1 MYLFRVDFL
10 NICGSLYNQTS
21 ISNNAKVTTKGDET
35 MPTTGFNF
43 AYIRVSTEEQ
53 NFESQMEA
61 MKDLEFTKVFTE
73 KRSAKDTNRPEL
85 QNMLDYVREG
95 DTVYVKDFSRLA
107 RSTKDL
113 LNIIDILETKKVKL
127 ISIKEKLDTSTPAGK
142 LMVTMLGAIY
152 EFERTNLL
160 ERQKDGIAVAKK
172 EGKYKGRKKIKKPDN
187 WQDVYS
193 DWSCRK
199 ITAKKAC
206 ELLKL
211 KTNTFYNF
219 VKEERKEIA

>member
-1 MYLFRVDFL
+1 M
-10 NICGSLYNQTS
+10 
-21 ISNNAKVTTKGDET
+21 TTK
-35 MPTTGFNF
+35 GFNF

-53 NFESQMEA
+53 NYESQMEA
-61 MKDLEFTKVFTE
+61 MKDLEFAKVFTE

-113 LNIIDILETKKVKL
+113 LNIIDILENKKVKL

-152 EFERTNLL
+152 EFERANLL

-172 EGKYKGRKKIKKPDN
+172 EGRYKGRKKIKKPAN
-187 WQDVYS
+187 WHGVYS

-206 ELLKL
+206 ELLNL
-211 KTNTFYNF
+211 KPNTFYNF
-219 VKEERKEIA
+219 INEEKRKEIA

>member
-1 MYLFRVDFL
+1 
-10 NICGSLYNQTS
+10 
-21 ISNNAKVTTKGDET
+21 
-35 MPTTGFNF
+35 
-43 AYIRVSTEEQ
+43 
-53 NFESQMEA
+53 
-61 MKDLEFTKVFTE
+61 
-73 KRSAKDTNRPEL
+73 
-85 QNMLDYVREG
+85 MLDYVREG

-127 ISIKEKLDTSTPAGK
+127 VSIKEKLDTSTPAGK

-152 EFERTNLL
+152 EFERANLL

-172 EGKYKGRKKIKKPDN
+172 EGKYKGRKKIQKPDN
-187 WQDVYS
+187 WQEVYS
-193 DWSCRK
+193 DWACRK

-219 VKEERKEIA
+219 VKAEREVA

>member
-1 MYLFRVDFL
+1 MKQENKGQ
-10 NICGSLYNQTS
+10 NI
-21 ISNNAKVTTKGDET
+21 
-35 MPTTGFNF
+35 
-43 AYIRVSTEEQ
+43 AYIRVSTLEQ
-53 NFESQMEA
+53 NTESQFEIL
-61 MKDLEFTKVFTE
+61 KQYKIDKYFEE
-73 KRSAKDTNRPEL
+73 KISAKNTNRPKLME
-85 QNMLDYVREG
+85 MLDYVRNG

-113 LNIIDILETKKVKL
+113 LEILEKLENKGVKL
-127 ISIKEKLDTSTPAGK
+127 VSNKENLDTSTPAGK

-152 EFERTNLL
+152 EFERANLL
-160 ERQKDGIAVAKK
+160 ERQKDGIAVAKR
-172 EGKYKGRKKIKKPDN
+172 EGKYKGRKKIQKPDN
-187 WQDVYS
+187 WQEVYS

-219 VKEERKEIA
+219 VKEERKDIA

>member
-1 MYLFRVDFL
+1 M
-10 NICGSLYNQTS
+10 
-21 ISNNAKVTTKGDET
+21 TTK
-35 MPTTGFNF
+35 GFNF

-53 NFESQMEA
+53 NYESQMEA
-61 MKDLEFTKVFTE
+61 MKDLEFSKVFTE
-73 KRSAKDTNRPEL
+73 KRSAKDSNRPEL

-127 ISIKEKLDTSTPAGK
+127 VSIKEKLDTSTPAGK

-152 EFERTNLL
+152 EFERANLL
-160 ERQKDGIAVAKK
+160 ERQKDGISVAKK
-172 EGKYKGRKKIKKPDN
+172 EGKYKGRKKIQKPDN
-187 WQDVYS
+187 WQEVYS
-193 DWSCRK
+193 DWACRK

-219 VKEERKEIA
+219 VKAEREVA

>member
-1 MYLFRVDFL
+1 M
-10 NICGSLYNQTS
+10 
-21 ISNNAKVTTKGDET
+21 TTK
-35 MPTTGFNF
+35 GFNF

-53 NFESQMEA
+53 NYESQMEA
-61 MKDLEFTKVFTE
+61 MKDLEFAKIFTE

-113 LNIIDILETKKVKL
+113 LNIIDVLETKKVKL
-127 ISIKEKLDTSTPAGK
+127 VSIKEKLDTSTPAGK

-152 EFERTNLL
+152 EFERANLL

-172 EGKYKGRKKIKKPDN
+172 EGRYKGRKKIQKPDN
-187 WQDVYS
+187 WQEVYS

-219 VKEERKEIA
+219 VKQEREVA

>member
-1 MYLFRVDFL
+1 MM
-10 NICGSLYNQTS
+10 T
-21 ISNNAKVTTKGDET
+21 
-35 MPTTGFNF
+35 TTGFNF

-53 NFESQMEA
+53 NYESQMEA
-61 MKDLEFTKVFTE
+61 MKDLEFAKVFTE

-113 LNIIDILETKKVKL
+113 LNIIDILENKKVKL

-152 EFERTNLL
+152 EFERANLL

-172 EGKYKGRKKIKKPDN
+172 EGKYKGRKKIKKPNN
-187 WQDVYS
+187 WQEVYK

-206 ELLKL
+206 ELLNL
-211 KTNTFYNF
+211 KPNTFYNF
-219 VKEERKEIA
+219 INEEKRKEIA

>member
-1 MYLFRVDFL
+1 MEEEKKVQ
-10 NICGSLYNQTS
+10 NI
-21 ISNNAKVTTKGDET
+21 
-35 MPTTGFNF
+35 

-53 NFESQMEA
+53 NYESQMEA
-61 MKDLEFTKVFTE
+61 MKDLEFAKVFTE

-113 LNIIDILETKKVKL
+113 LNIIDILENKKVKL

-152 EFERTNLL
+152 EFERANLL

-172 EGKYKGRKKIKKPDN
+172 EGKYKGRKKIQKPDN
-187 WQDVYS
+187 WQEVYS

-219 VKEERKEIA
+219 VKEEREVA

>member
-1 MYLFRVDFL
+1 M
-10 NICGSLYNQTS
+10 
-21 ISNNAKVTTKGDET
+21 TTK
-35 MPTTGFNF
+35 GFNF

-53 NFESQMEA
+53 NYESQMEA
-61 MKDLEFTKVFTE
+61 MKDLEFAKIFTE

-152 EFERTNLL
+152 EFERANLL

-172 EGKYKGRKKIKKPDN
+172 EGRYKGRKKIQKPDN
-187 WQDVYS
+187 WQEVYS

-219 VKEERKEIA
+219 VKSEREVA

>member
-1 MYLFRVDFL
+1 MEKEK
-10 NICGSLYNQTS
+10 
-21 ISNNAKVTTKGDET
+21 KVQ
-35 MPTTGFNF
+35 NV

-53 NFESQMEA
+53 NYESQMEA
-61 MKDLEFTKVFTE
+61 MKDLEFAKVFTE

-95 DTVYVKDFSRLA
+95 DTAYVKDFSRLA

-113 LNIIDILETKKVKL
+113 LNIIDVLENKKVKL

-152 EFERTNLL
+152 EFERANLL

-172 EGKYKGRKKIKKPDN
+172 EGRYKGRKKIQKPDN
-187 WQDVYS
+187 WQEVYS

-219 VKEERKEIA
+219 VKSEREVA

>member
-1 MYLFRVDFL
+1 M
-10 NICGSLYNQTS
+10 
-21 ISNNAKVTTKGDET
+21 TTK
-35 MPTTGFNF
+35 GFNF

-53 NFESQMEA
+53 NYESQMEA
-61 MKDLEFTKVFTE
+61 MKDLEFAKVFTE

-95 DTVYVKDFSRLA
+95 DTVYIKDFSRLA

-113 LNIIDILETKKVKL
+113 LNIIDILENKKVKL

-152 EFERTNLL
+152 EFERANLL

-172 EGKYKGRKKIKKPDN
+172 EGKYKGRKKINKPAN
-187 WQDVYS
+187 WHEVYS

-219 VKEERKEIA
+219 VKEEREVA

>member
-1 MYLFRVDFL
+1 M
-10 NICGSLYNQTS
+10 
-21 ISNNAKVTTKGDET
+21 TTK
-35 MPTTGFNF
+35 GFNF

-53 NFESQMEA
+53 NYESQMEA
-61 MKDLEFTKVFTE
+61 MKDLKFAKVFTE

-152 EFERTNLL
+152 EFERANLL
-160 ERQKDGIAVAKK
+160 ERQKDGIAVAQK
-172 EGKYKGRKKIKKPDN
+172 EGRYKGRKKIQKPDN
-187 WQDVYS
+187 WQEVYS

-219 VKEERKEIA
+219 VKAEREVA

>member
-1 MYLFRVDFL
+1 M
-10 NICGSLYNQTS
+10 
-21 ISNNAKVTTKGDET
+21 TTE
-35 MPTTGFNF
+35 GFNF

-53 NFESQMEA
+53 NYESQMEA
-61 MKDLEFTKVFTE
+61 MKDLKFAKVFTE

-113 LNIIDILETKKVKL
+113 LNIIDILENKKVKL

-152 EFERTNLL
+152 EFERANLL
-160 ERQKDGIAVAKK
+160 ERQKDCIAVAKK
-172 EGKYKGRKKIKKPDN
+172 EGKYKGRKKIQKPDN
-187 WQDVYS
+187 WQEVYS

-219 VKEERKEIA
+219 VKEEREVA

>member
-1 MYLFRVDFL
+1 M
-10 NICGSLYNQTS
+10 
-21 ISNNAKVTTKGDET
+21 TTE
-35 MPTTGFNF
+35 GFNF

-53 NFESQMEA
+53 NYESQMEA
-61 MKDLEFTKVFTE
+61 MKDLKFAKVFTE

-113 LNIIDILETKKVKL
+113 LNIIDILENKKVKL

-152 EFERTNLL
+152 EFERANLL

-172 EGKYKGRKKIKKPDN
+172 EGKYKGRKKIQKPDN
-187 WQDVYS
+187 WQEAYS

-219 VKEERKEIA
+219 VKEEREVA

>member
-1 MYLFRVDFL
+1 M
-10 NICGSLYNQTS
+10 
-21 ISNNAKVTTKGDET
+21 TTE
-35 MPTTGFNF
+35 GFNF

-53 NFESQMEA
+53 NYESQMEA
-61 MKDLEFTKVFTE
+61 MKDLKFAKVFTE

-113 LNIIDILETKKVKL
+113 LNIIDILENKKVKL

-152 EFERTNLL
+152 EFERANLL

-172 EGKYKGRKKIKKPDN
+172 RANTKAGRKFKSQITGKKFIVIGLVAKL
-187 WQDVYS
+187 Q
-193 DWSCRK
+193 RK
-199 ITAKKAC
+199 R
-206 ELLKL
+206 LV
-211 KTNTFYNF
+211 NY
-219 VKEERKEIA
+219 

>member
-1 MYLFRVDFL
+1 MM
-10 NICGSLYNQTS
+10 
-21 ISNNAKVTTKGDET
+21 TTK
-35 MPTTGFNF
+35 GFNF

-53 NFESQMEA
+53 NYESQMEA
-61 MKDLEFTKVFTE
+61 MKNLKFAKVFTE

-113 LNIIDILETKKVKL
+113 LNIIDILENKKVKL

-152 EFERTNLL
+152 EFERANLL

-172 EGKYKGRKKIKKPDN
+172 EGKYKGRKKIQKPDN
-187 WQDVYS
+187 WQEVYS
-193 DWSCRK
+193 AWSCRK

-219 VKEERKEIA
+219 VKEEREVA

>member
-1 MYLFRVDFL
+1 M
-10 NICGSLYNQTS
+10 
-21 ISNNAKVTTKGDET
+21 TTK
-35 MPTTGFNF
+35 GFNF
-43 AYIRVSTEEQ
+43 AYIRVSTVEQ
-53 NFESQMEA
+53 NYESQIEV
-61 MKDLEFTKVFTE
+61 MKDIEFAKVFTE

-113 LNIIDILETKKVKL
+113 LNIIDILENKKVKL
-127 ISIKEKLDTSTPAGK
+127 VSIKEKLDTSTPAGK

-152 EFERTNLL
+152 EFERANLL

-172 EGKYKGRKKIKKPDN
+172 EGKYKGRKKISKPDN
-187 WQDVYS
+187 WEDVYTE
-193 DWSCRK
+193 WIMRK

-206 ELLKL
+206 ELLNL
-211 KTNTFYNF
+211 KPNTFYNF
-219 VKEERKEIA
+219 VHESRSEVGENLEFSTTQLNNGDTGAQTKPSATGTKAEREVA

>member
-1 MYLFRVDFL
+1 M
-10 NICGSLYNQTS
+10 
-21 ISNNAKVTTKGDET
+21 TTK
-35 MPTTGFNF
+35 GFNF

-53 NFESQMEA
+53 NYESQMEA
-61 MKDLEFTKVFTE
+61 MKDLEFAKVFTE

-95 DTVYVKDFSRLA
+95 DTVYIKDFSRLA

-113 LNIIDILETKKVKL
+113 LNIIDILENKKVKL
-127 ISIKEKLDTSTPAGK
+127 ISIKEKLDTSMPAGK

-152 EFERTNLL
+152 EFERANLL

-172 EGKYKGRKKIKKPDN
+172 EGKYKGRKKINKPAN
-187 WQDVYS
+187 WHEVYS

-206 ELLKL
+206 ELLNL

-219 VKEERKEIA
+219 VKEEKEVA

>member
-1 MYLFRVDFL
+1 M
-10 NICGSLYNQTS
+10 
-21 ISNNAKVTTKGDET
+21 TTK
-35 MPTTGFNF
+35 GFNF

-53 NFESQMEA
+53 NYESQMEA
-61 MKDLEFTKVFTE
+61 MKDLEFSKVFTE
-73 KRSAKDTNRPEL
+73 KRSAKDSNRPEL

-127 ISIKEKLDTSTPAGK
+127 VSIKEKLDTSTPAGK

-152 EFERTNLL
+152 EFERANLL

-172 EGKYKGRKKIKKPDN
+172 EGKYKGRKKIQKPDN
-187 WQDVYS
+187 WQEVYS
-193 DWSCRK
+193 DWACRK

-219 VKEERKEIA
+219 VKAEREVA

>member
-1 MYLFRVDFL
+1 MDKEE
-10 NICGSLYNQTS
+10 T
-21 ISNNAKVTTKGDET
+21 KVQ
-35 MPTTGFNF
+35 NV
-43 AYIRVSTEEQ
+43 AYIRVSTLEQ
-53 NFESQMEA
+53 NTESQFEI
-61 MKDLEFTKVFTE
+61 LESYKIDKYFEEKVSGKNT
-73 KRSAKDTNRPEL
+73 DRPKLLE
-85 QNMLDYVREG
+85 MIDYVRNG
-95 DTVYVKDFSRLA
+95 DTVYIKDFSRLA

-113 LNIIDILETKKVKL
+113 LWIIEELEKKEVKL
-127 ISIKEKLDTSTPAGK
+127 ISYKENFDTSTPAGK

-152 EFERTNLL
+152 EFERANLL

-172 EGKYKGRKKIKKPDN
+172 EGKYKGRKKINKPAN
-187 WQDVYS
+187 WHEVYS

-219 VKEERKEIA
+219 VKAEREVA

>member
-1 MYLFRVDFL
+1 M
-10 NICGSLYNQTS
+10 
-21 ISNNAKVTTKGDET
+21 TTK
-35 MPTTGFNF
+35 GFNF

-53 NFESQMEA
+53 NYESQMEA
-61 MKDLEFTKVFTE
+61 MKDLKFAKVFTE

-113 LNIIDILETKKVKL
+113 LNIIDILENKKVKL

-152 EFERTNLL
+152 EFERANLL

-172 EGKYKGRKKIKKPDN
+172 EGKYKGRKKIQKPDN
-187 WQDVYS
+187 WKEVYS
-193 DWSCRK
+193 NWSCRK

-206 ELLKL
+206 ELLNL

-219 VKEERKEIA
+219 VKEEREVA

>member
-1 MYLFRVDFL
+1 M
-10 NICGSLYNQTS
+10 
-21 ISNNAKVTTKGDET
+21 TTK
-35 MPTTGFNF
+35 GFNF

-53 NFESQMEA
+53 NYESQMEA
-61 MKDLEFTKVFTE
+61 MKDLEFAKVFTE

-113 LNIIDILETKKVKL
+113 LNIIAILENKKVKL

-152 EFERTNLL
+152 EFERANLL

-172 EGKYKGRKKIKKPDN
+172 EGKYKGRKKIKKPNN
-187 WQDVYS
+187 WQEVYK

-206 ELLKL
+206 ELLNL
-211 KTNTFYNF
+211 KPNTFYNF
-219 VKEERKEIA
+219 INEEKRKEIA